1 MSKRALSIGIITH
14 MGWVC
19 AGIVRLESGG
29 DLRIIHTVR
38 VDTCYSADRESLEPY
53 HVAGGFDGLTR
64 VPAPD
69 DPAAVIENGRQKQC
83 AATLANFSQLKQAVK
98 QHGEL
103 THAGL
108 LTGRGRLA
116 PTLDK
121 VLASHAQIHI
131 AEGDAV
137 RAAVASALEALG
149 VELRRIDKKDLL
161 TVAQEELGLDRLA
174 ILSELGGKA
183 PANEG
188 PWRQEEKFA
197 ALTGWLAA
205 SA

>member
-1 MSKRALSIGIITH
+1 MSKHVLSIGIITH

-19 AGIVRLESGG
+19 AGIVRVDSRG
-29 DLRIIHTVR
+29 DLTIIHTAR
-38 VDTCYSADRESLEPY
+38 VDTCKPGDRESLEPY

-69 DPAAVIENGRQKQC
+69 DPAAVIENGRRRQC
-83 AATLANFSQLKQAVK
+83 AATLANFGELKQVVK
-98 QHGEL
+98 EHGEL
-103 THAGL
+103 TRAGL

-131 AEGDAV
+131 AEGDSV
-137 RAAVASALEALG
+137 RAAVAGALEALG
-149 VELRRIDKKDLL
+149 VQLRRIDKKDLF
-161 TVAQEELGLDRLA
+161 TVAQEELGLDRSE
-174 ILSELGGKA
+174 ILRELSGKA
-183 PANEG
+183 PVSGGA
-188 PWRQEEKFA
+188 WRQEEKLS

-205 SA
+205 RA

>member
-1 MSKRALSIGIITH
+1 M
-14 MGWVC
+14 
-19 AGIVRLESGG
+19 
-29 DLRIIHTVR
+29 
-38 VDTCYSADRESLEPY
+38 EPY

-69 DPAAVIENGRQKQC
+69 DPAAVIGNGRQKQC
-83 AATLANFSQLKQAVK
+83 AATLANFGQLKEAIK
-98 QHGEL
+98 EHGEL
-103 THAGL
+103 THDGL

-131 AEGDAV
+131 AEGDSV

-149 VELRRIDKKDLL
+149 VELRRIDKKDLF
-161 TVAQEELGLDRLA
+161 TVAQEELGLDRPA
-174 ILSELGGKA
+174 ILSELSSKA
-183 PANEG
+183 PVAGG

-197 ALTGWLAA
+197 ALTGWLVAHA
-205 SA
+205 